1 MSKALDGIVLVV
13 EAERTR
19 TPLVRATQK
28 TIKGHGGTVLGVVL
42 NKRRSHVPKF
52 LYRHP

>member
-1 MSKALDGIVLVV
+1 VVLVV

-19 TPLVRATQK
+19 TPEVLKTQK

-42 NKRRSHVPKF
+42 NKRRSHVPRF
-52 LYRHP
+52 LSRSM